1 MKVLITAGGTEE
13 PIDGVRR
20 LTNLSTG
27 ATGAAL
33 ARHFATRGAEV
44 LLLHAARA
52 AVGDQA
58 CERELFTTFAE
69 LEAAL
74 RRLLATRAFDVV
86 VHAAAVGDWAI
97 AAVELD
103 GAARDHRARGKLE
116 GGHDLVL
123 RLRPNPKLIDSLRTW
138 SANPALTVVG
148 FKLTDEPDPEAR
160 PEKAR
165 ALLARGAADLVV
177 HNDLSEIAGSRHRA
191 TIHGPEGVLAVAGS
205 KEELAEQLFAILEKG
220 AAA

>member
-1 MKVLITAGGTEE
+1 MRVLVTAGGTEE

-27 ATGAAL
+27 ATGAAI
-33 ARHFATRGAEV
+33 ARHFAARGAEV

-52 AVGDQA
+52 ALGDQA
-58 CERELFTTFAE
+58 CEREPFTTFE
-69 LEAAL
+69 DLEAAL
-74 RRLLATRAFDVV
+74 RRVLAARAFDVV

-103 GAARDHRARGKLE
+103 GAARDHRARGKIE
-116 GGHDLVL
+116 GGRELVL
-123 RLRPNPKLIDSLRTW
+123 RLRPNPKLIDGLRTW
-138 SANPALTVVG
+138 SANPALKVVG
-148 FKLTDEPDPEAR
+148 FKLTDEPDRGAR
-160 PEKAR
+160 SEKAR

-177 HNDLSEIAGSRHRA
+177 HNDLAEIAGSRHRA
-191 TIHGPEGVLAVAGS
+191 TIYGPEGVLAVTES
-205 KEELAEQLFAILEKG
+205 NEELAEVLFAILGKG

>member
-1 MKVLITAGGTEE
+1 MKALVTAGGTEE

-27 ATGAAL
+27 ATGAAI
-33 ARHFATRGAEV
+33 ARHFAARGAEV

-52 AVGDQA
+52 AVGEPG
-58 CERELFTTFAE
+58 CEREPFTTFTE

-74 RRLLATRAFDVV
+74 RRLLAARAFDVV
-86 VHAAAVGDWAI
+86 VHAAAVADWAI

-103 GAARDHRARGKLE
+103 GAARDHGARGKLE
-116 GGHDLVL
+116 GGRELVL
-123 RLRPNPKLIDSLRTW
+123 RLRPNPKLIDSLRRW
-138 SANPALTVVG
+138 SVNPALTVVG
-148 FKLTDEPDPEAR
+148 FKLTDEPDREAR
-160 PEKAR
+160 SEKAR

-177 HNDLSEIAGSRHRA
+177 HNDLSEITASRHRA
-191 TIHGPEGVLAVAGS
+191 TIHGPDGVVAVAES
-205 KEELAEQLFAILEKG
+205 TQELAEVLFAILEKG

>member
-1 MKVLITAGGTEE
+1 MRVLVTAGGTEE

-20 LTNLSTG
+20 LTNVSTG

-33 ARHFATRGAEV
+33 ARHFAARGAEV

-58 CERELFTTFAE
+58 CEREPFTTFE
-69 LEAAL
+69 DLEVAL
-74 RRLLATRAFDVV
+74 RRLLAARTFDVV
-86 VHAAAVGDWAI
+86 VHAAAVGDWAV

-103 GAARDHRARGKLE
+103 GKAWDHRARGKLE
-116 GGHDLVL
+116 GGRELVL
-123 RLRPNPKLIDSLRTW
+123 RLRPNPKLIDSLRAW

-148 FKLTDEPDPEAR
+148 FKLTDEPDREAR
-160 PEKAR
+160 SEKAR

-191 TIHGPEGVLAVAGS
+191 TIHGPAGVLAVAESNEG
-205 KEELAEQLFAILEKG
+205 LAEMLIAILEKG